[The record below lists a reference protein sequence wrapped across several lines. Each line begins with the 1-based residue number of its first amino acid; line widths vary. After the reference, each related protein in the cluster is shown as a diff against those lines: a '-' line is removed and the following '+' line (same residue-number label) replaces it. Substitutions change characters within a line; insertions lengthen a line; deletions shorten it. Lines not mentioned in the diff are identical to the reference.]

1 MKNEMNAL
9 STSSKWPRWIHEY
22 LFLLNLAWAIVW
34 IEREC
39 VVSKYGV
46 GGHAVASY
54 FHRIFRYPIAL
65 LGHPG
70 FLEQTVWPLIVAT
83 VAFAFLRV
91 LSRFAATDVALRTIA
106 GAAAIGGGP
115 LALWITDGFFL
126 QRNYRIESLYIAI
139 SLDVIF
145 VSICAILYYLRRPPL
160 SAPLMVVVLLVHFT
174 ICVWMTKG
182 YTDILSC
189 FSAYHQRFHS
199 WGRTFATCSIW
210 IAFRTGFPVVGFLS
224 AVLWVFYVRRMPD
237 HFRPSSFPTPTV
249 N

>member
-1 MKNEMNAL
+1 MAIDC
-9 STSSKWPRWIHEY
+9 SHCCFC
-22 LFLLNLAWAIVW
+22 LFACA
-34 IEREC
+34 
-39 VVSKYGV
+39 
-46 GGHAVASY
+46 
-54 FHRIFRYPIAL
+54 IAL
-65 LGHPG
+65 CRDGCC
-70 FLEQTVWPLIVAT
+70 
-83 VAFAFLRV
+83 
-91 LSRFAATDVALRTIA
+91 AADHCRRRSYW
-106 GAAAIGGGP
+106 GGP

-160 SAPLMVVVLLVHFT
+160 SAPLMVVVLLIHFT

-189 FSAYHQRFHS
+189 FSAYHQRLHS
-199 WGRTFATCSIW
+199 WERTFATCSIW

-237 HFRPSSFPTPTV
+237 HFRPSSFPKPTV
-249 N
+249 V